1 MLRRFA
7 FLLVAL
13 LLALRGLAGGA
24 MAMEQPLPVAA
35 MAVAVAVAGHTA
47 AIHEDQRAPEATPAC
62 ADERAGPGCASDQH
76 AAGHCAAC
84 GMCHP
89 APCALPAALPT
100 AQADTA
106 RRDTGPGARFAS
118 APAARAIRPPIA

>member
-13 LLALRGLAGGA
+13 LLALRGLAGGV
-24 MAMEQPLPVAA
+24 MAMEPPLPVPA
-35 MAVAVAVAGHTA
+35 MAVAVAAGHTA
-47 AIHEDQRAPEATPAC
+47 AVHEDQRAPEATPAC
-62 ADERAGPGCASDQH
+62 ADERAGPGCANDQH